1 VSHTRGMDVLSQ
13 LSKLKDGLKT
23 MGWER
28 ERGALAML
36 AVSFFGLFYVLFGLN
51 APDGWG
57 RVFLSLGLCYLIAF
71 IGLASQWFWAR
82 WFASG
87 LGWSG
92 FMVGLMSLVMVG
104 WHPALAVYTGF
115 HFLILAALW
124 GSKMAARYELQTEW
138 RARYGMDEFGVARL
152 GKAVTRG
159 SASLPTLIMWAL
171 APREGQGLFA
181 QLLPTLLFL
190 LGALGVAAVLRLRTW
205 GLLAIG
211 AAAGLALA
219 VTLLLPSMASLDFTT
234 TANSLSTR
242 SAELPLSDL
251 WTVLGS
257 PLVAVGW
264 GALALAVFA
273 GPIARF
279 LRRS

>member
-1 VSHTRGMDVLSQ
+1 VSHTRGMDVLSR
-13 LSKLKDGLKT
+13 LSKLRDGLKQ
-23 MGWER
+23 MGLER

-36 AVSFFGLFYVLFGLN
+36 AASFFGIFYLVFGLN

-57 RVFLSLGLCYLIAF
+57 RVFVSLGLCYLIAF
-71 IGLASQWFWAR
+71 IALASQWFWAR

-104 WHPALAVYTGF
+104 WHPAFGIYTGM
-115 HFLILAALW
+115 HLLILATLW
-124 GSKMAARYELQTEW
+124 GRKMAERYELQTEW
-138 RARYGMDEFGVARL
+138 RERYGMDEFGVTRL

-171 APREGQGLFA
+171 APREGQGLVE

-205 GLLAIG
+205 GLLALG

-219 VTLLLPSMASLDFTT
+219 VTLLTPSMSAFASAAGAD
-234 TANSLSTR
+234 
-242 SAELPLSDL
+242 LPLARL
-251 WTVLGS
+251 WQTLGDPVL
-257 PLVAVGW
+257 AVGW
-264 GALALAVFA
+264 GALALLPFA
-273 GPIARF
+273 RPIARF
-279 LRRS
+279 LRR